1 MLPHIDAQL
10 TAWAA
15 WLSTGKTRL
24 GYPRQAA
31 FARAMGGG
39 RSTPPMIDDEAG
51 MAICTAIAALDPQ
64 QRELL
69 EAWYRSTTLCTATA
83 LARHF
88 GVSRDTIYARM
99 DRIHVLIMGWLLDL
113 AAGIPVPRWS
123 ADTAPASAPAAA
135 KQQRAAA

>member
-1 MLPHIDAQL
+1 MLTHIDAQL

-39 RSTPPMIDDEAG
+39 HSSAPTIDDETG

-64 QRELL
+64 SRELL
-69 EAWYRSTTLCTATA
+69 DAWYRSTSLCTGTA

-99 DRIHVLIMGWLLDL
+99 DRIHVQLMGSLLDL
-113 AAGIPVPRWS
+113 AAGVPVPRWS
-123 ADTAPASAPAAA
+123 AETDSTQG
-135 KQQRAAA
+135 KKRERAAA